1 MCFLRN
7 IIIVGTIWGAV
18 GCGRGDLALVP
29 ADLRAEEKGTVVIF
43 PFAGDGELS
52 ERFYGLASAELWR
65 GRVVPRAVL
74 AAEVKK
80 LGFSAEEG
88 RLTAKQV
95 NAVARRLGAGIV
107 IAGRKE
113 PGGRLYVYV
122 ADLEAR
128 VAFVRRGYAGSSAGE
143 KAFLDGMRQYAG
155 LSAHERATL
164 AQVRFKA
171 ASQARPGV
179 TAPPLDTLATS
190 SAAVSVSA
198 GAAQPVDYNA
208 ELKKIQLDPSELDR
222 ITFEDFNLDEI
233 STDLGL

>member
-1 MCFLRN
+1 M
-7 IIIVGTIWGAV
+7 
-18 GCGRGDLALVP
+18 ALVP